1 MVLNNKILAKIIVVL
16 LGIKTMLST
25 SRIYNGDFLENILLV
40 ASILFTIIFIIIGK
54 YKIKEILI
62 IALLGVIMTYTA
74 IQCNNYSI
82 LMTYIVLVLCR
93 ELKIS
98 EFIRIDFYLK
108 IILII
113 MQISYI
119 LLIMI
124 INPRAIVFTYD
135 NRFDFFT
142 LHPNIFS
149 MVFIG
154 LVLDWIWLNYKRLNI
169 KNMTFINIAS
179 ICFYYFTK
187 TDALI
192 VIIIL
197 LDIFLGIKLIF
208 NIGDLFVFLMSK
220 YGIIGMVMAVAGVLY
235 GYYREVDWVEDI
247 LRYWDVILSRRLS
260 MIAYAFNTYNPT
272 IFGQE
277 FSGTTEYNVQY
288 QVLGFNFDNL
298 YMTLILGFGIIYI
311 IMIMVSFWH
320 LANMKIYRV
329 NLFLM
334 IFLLYGFVES
344 QIILVYYIPT
354 LVLVAGLIYKERK
367 KELFEMA

>member
-1 MVLNNKILAKIIVVL
+1 MVLSKNKLAKIVVVL
-16 LGIKTMLST
+16 LGIKVMLST
-25 SRIYNGDFLENILLV
+25 SRIYNNDLLENVLLV

-54 YKIKEILI
+54 YKIKEILV
-62 IALLGVIMTYTA
+62 IALLGLIMTYTA

-98 EFIRIDFYLK
+98 EFIRIDLRLK
-108 IILII
+108 EILII
-113 MQISYI
+113 MQ
-119 LLIMI
+119 LIYVFVLYI
-124 INPRAIVFTYD
+124 INPREIVFTYD

-142 LHPNIFS
+142 IHPNTFS

-154 LVLDWIWLNYKRLNI
+154 LILDWIWLNYKKVNI
-169 KNMTFINIAS
+169 KNMALINAVS
-179 ICFYYFTK
+179 ICLYYFTK

-197 LDIFLGIKLIF
+197 LDVFLGIKLTL
-208 NIGDLFVFLMSK
+208 NIGDLFVYLMSK
-220 YGIIGMVMAVAGVLY
+220 YGITGMILAVAGVLY
-235 GYYREVDWVEDI
+235 GYYKEVDWLENI
-247 LRYWDVILSRRLS
+247 LRYLDVLLSRRLS
-260 MIAYAFNTYNPT
+260 MIAYAFKTYGPT
-272 IFGQE
+272 IWGQE

-311 IMIMVSFWH
+311 IMIMFSFWH

-367 KELFEMA
+367 KELLEIA